1 MIDTET
7 AYMIIIGLL
16 AIHLFFFMGFQY
28 QLLQMLDELAFPS
41 DDPIMT
47 STLEDAEVFAYEDAP
62 SQQEEPEV
70 FEYGEASEVEEWDNK
85 EPEAPE
91 VFEYAEETKEVSPKP
106 EIFTE
111 GLEPKEESEL
121 RKAAV
126 AASILYEVGDYTE
139 SGEATL
145 RQIKG
150 MRKDDVIGICEIHGL
165 DTEGTKAQLIER
177 IKENAA

>member
-41 DDPIMT
+41 NDPIMT
-47 STLEDAEVFAYEDAP
+47 STLEDVEVFDYEETP
-62 SQQEEPEV
+62 PQPEPEV
-70 FEYGEASEVEEWDNK
+70 FEYGEASEIEEWDNK
-85 EPEAPE
+85 EPE
-91 VFEYAEETKEVSPKP
+91 VFEYAEETKEVSKP
-106 EIFTE
+106 AT
-111 GLEPKEESEL
+111 S
-121 RKAAV
+121 V
-126 AASILYEVGDYTE
+126 LYEVGDYTE

>member
-47 STLEDAEVFAYEDAP
+47 STLEDAEVFDYEETP
-62 SQQEEPEV
+62 PQPEPEV
-70 FEYGEASEVEEWDNK
+70 FTYEEASEVEEWDNK

-91 VFEYAEETKEVSPKP
+91 VFEYAEETKEVSKP
-106 EIFTE
+106 MT
-111 GLEPKEESEL
+111 S
-121 RKAAV
+121 V
-126 AASILYEVGDYTE
+126 LYEVGDYTE

-150 MRKDDVIGICEIHGL
+150 MRKEDVIGICEIHGL

>member
-28 QLLQMLDELAFPS
+28 QVLQLLDELAFPS

-47 STLEDAEVFAYEDAP
+47 STLEDVEVFDYEETP
-62 SQQEEPEV
+62 PQQEPEV
-70 FEYGEASEVEEWDNK
+70 FTYEEASEVEEWDNK

-91 VFEYAEETKEVSPKP
+91 VFEYAEESKEVSPEP

-177 IKENAA
+177 IKESAA